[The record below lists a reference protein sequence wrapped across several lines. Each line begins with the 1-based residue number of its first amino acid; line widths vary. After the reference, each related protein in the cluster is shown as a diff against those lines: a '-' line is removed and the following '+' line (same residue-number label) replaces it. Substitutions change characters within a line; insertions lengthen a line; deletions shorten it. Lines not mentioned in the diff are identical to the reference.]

1 MFTKVTLSLALL
13 FALVGGYNM
22 VWKDRL
28 WLGIPIRTRNVNL
41 SFCCFLC
48 AVLALITGYLFQ

>member
-1 MFTKVTLSLALL
+1 MVTKIMLSIALL
-13 FALVGGYNM
+13 FTLVGGYNM

-41 SFCCFLC
+41 AFFCFFW
-48 AVLALITGYLFQ
+48 AGLALITGYLVQ